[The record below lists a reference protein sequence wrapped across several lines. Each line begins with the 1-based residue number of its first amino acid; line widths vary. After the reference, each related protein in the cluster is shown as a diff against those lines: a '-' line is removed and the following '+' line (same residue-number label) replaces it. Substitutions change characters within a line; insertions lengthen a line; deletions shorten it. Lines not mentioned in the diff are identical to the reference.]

1 MKLDILVFAA
11 HPDDA
16 ELACGGTIA
25 KHVKNGYKVGII
37 DLTNGELS
45 SRGNVDLRRKE
56 AQKAAEILGLSV
68 RENLGFRDGFFEID
82 EYHLLEIV
90 KKIRQYQPAIVLCNA
105 IDDRHPD
112 HKRGCDLVERAFF
125 LSGFVKIE
133 TEINGVT
140 QSIWR
145 PKKLIHYIQEKY
157 IKPSFVVDISDF
169 LEVKFKSIEAYTSQF
184 YQKDSDE
191 PYTKISGEGYFEFLK
206 SRAKELG
213 SQSGYD
219 YAEGF
224 VSKTLIGIDNII
236 DIE

>member
-25 KHVKNGYKVGII
+25 KQVKLGNKVGII

-45 SRGNVDLRRKE
+45 SRGTVQTRKE
-56 AQKAAEILGLSV
+56 EAQAAAKILGLSI

-82 EYHLLEIV
+82 EYHLLEII
-90 KKIRQYQPAIVLCNA
+90 KKIRQYQPEIILCNA

-112 HKRGCDLVERAFF
+112 HKRGGDLVERAFF
-125 LSGFVKIE
+125 LSGLVKIE
-133 TEINGVT
+133 TTSNGENQT
-140 QSIWR
+140 IWR

-157 IKPSFVVDISDF
+157 IKPDFVVDISDF
-169 LEVKFKSIEAYTSQF
+169 LEMKFKSIKAYTSQF

-213 SQSGYD
+213 SQCGFD

-224 VSKTLIGIDNII
+224 TSSTQIGIDDII
-236 DIE
+236 KIK